1 MTRFCHR
8 PSHAKIRRG
17 HRHRLDCMPI
27 FIVANKH
34 AQRFY
39 DEGEDVWP
47 KHCAIWGCLAAAQT

>member
-17 HRHRLDCMPI
+17 HRHRLDCVPI
-27 FIVANKH
+27 SIVANKH

-39 DEGEDVWP
+39 DEDEDVWP
-47 KHCAIWGCLAAAQT
+47 KHCAIW